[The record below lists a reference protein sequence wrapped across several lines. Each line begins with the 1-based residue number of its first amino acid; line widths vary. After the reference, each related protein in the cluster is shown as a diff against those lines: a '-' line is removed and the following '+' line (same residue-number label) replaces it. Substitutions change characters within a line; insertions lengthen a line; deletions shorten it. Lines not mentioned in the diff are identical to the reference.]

1 MNQERKLEFRENLQ
15 SLRQNV
21 TIVQTENGGEI
32 QSEPRLNQ
40 GEIIA
45 VSLCTVVFFMIS
57 TVLSCW
63 FYNSRKKRRQR
74 KQEEIEKQQE
84 AEKDATLAGPV
95 PDHLKSLEKRFTKDM
110 TDTIVS
116 YIATLHRDSILKMEN
131 EKNFDSD
138 PSIMR
143 SKSVSPE
150 PESSELSTHSTSD
163 QILPISP
170 LSSSAVS
177 PIVSA
182 KASSKSSPK
191 ISVKSSPRVPT
202 KEPHQISPNMPEK
215 MSSKATFKSSPE
227 VPKKLHSFDKRPL
240 RFKVS
245 KVEENEKN
253 LTVDD
258 FDATSPADDFRPV
271 QFSKQESLDIQNTQL

>member
-1 MNQERKLEFRENLQ
+1 
-15 SLRQNV
+15 
-21 TIVQTENGGEI
+21 
-32 QSEPRLNQ
+32 
-40 GEIIA
+40 
-45 VSLCTVVFFMIS
+45 
-57 TVLSCW
+57 
-63 FYNSRKKRRQR
+63 
-74 KQEEIEKQQE
+74 
-84 AEKDATLAGPV
+84 
-95 PDHLKSLEKRFTKDM
+95 M

-131 EKNFDSD
+131 EKIFDSD
-138 PSIMR
+138 PSIRR

-202 KEPHQISPNMPEK
+202 TEPHRISPNMPEK

-227 VPKKLHSFDKRPL
+227 VPEKLNSFEKRPL